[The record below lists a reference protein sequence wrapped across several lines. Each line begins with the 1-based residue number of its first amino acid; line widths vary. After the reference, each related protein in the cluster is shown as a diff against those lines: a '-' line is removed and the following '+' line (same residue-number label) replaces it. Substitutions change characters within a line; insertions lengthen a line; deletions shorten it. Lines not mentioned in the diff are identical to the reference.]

1 MSSSTL
7 TPVLAVEPIYARAV
21 FEAILAGLGPD
32 SSFRAQYRCDDRG
45 AWVHDADT
53 AGDLV
58 WHPLCELTGP
68 GSPDP
73 LVEPW
78 LPFPFNARQL
88 AALLVDGWGH
98 FIAEKYGDWDTGPD
112 EDEMKSIGLLGT
124 KAKEVLVAA
133 YEALRSARD
142 KAPRLDRNLA
152 VMAQSLTDQYRDA
165 REVAMAR
172 VQLREHRHSDT
183 EYRARLALVNDAVA
197 ELEEPMRAAGLA
209 ANKAYTDWRRAV
221 VQHLLLP
228 IEDVPAAAF
237 GDLMLKTV
245 PASRRAEALHQMKAQ
260 QEFQDSD
267 QGKAHWELICEAQR
281 VESELRHWRLLRPQ
295 SVTEAVMHEAK
306 LKELNSELAGI
317 TGRMREIES
326 AQPASPAAI
335 VPGAAASSRPA
346 PDYARLA
353 TPDDL
358 IAAFGGFGLKQN
370 WFDDLNSRQWLLNA
384 RKVPGQGQRG
394 RRRVPLYCP
403 FEVMMGLVEKS
414 RKSKLSVNA
423 GWRILEQ
430 RFPAAYEKWSVCDP
444 RDPPG

>member
-7 TPVLAVEPIYARAV
+7 TPVPAAEPIYTRSV

-32 SSFRAQYRCDDRG
+32 SSFRAQYHCDDRG
-45 AWVHDADT
+45 AWVRDVDT
-53 AGDLV
+53 AGDLA

-68 GSPDP
+68 DSPDP
-73 LVEPW
+73 LDEPW

-88 AALLVDGWGH
+88 AALLVDGWGN

-112 EDEMKSIGLLGT
+112 KDELRSIGPLGT
-124 KAKEVLVAA
+124 KAKKVLVAA
-133 YEALRSARD
+133 YEAFRCAKD
-142 KAPRLDRNLA
+142 MAPHLDRNLA
-152 VMAQSLTDQYRDA
+152 VTAQNLTDRYGDA
-165 REVAMAR
+165 REVAMAN

-197 ELEEPMRAAGLA
+197 ELEQSMRVARLVAD
-209 ANKAYTDWRRAV
+209 KAYTDWRRAV

-228 IEDVPAAAF
+228 IEDVSAEAF

-267 QGKAHWELICEAQR
+267 EGKAHWELICQKQR
-281 VESELRHWRLLRPQ
+281 VESELRHWHLLRPQ
-295 SVTEAVMHEAK
+295 SVTEAFMHEAK
-306 LKELNSELAGI
+306 LKELTSELTEI
-317 TGRMREIES
+317 IGRMREMECETPTSSS
-326 AQPASPAAI
+326 AIAPRAADRT
-335 VPGAAASSRPA
+335 SPA

-358 IAAFGGFGLKQN
+358 IAAFGGFGLKQS
-370 WFDDLNSRQWLLNA
+370 WFDDLNSRQWLLKA
-384 RKVPGQGQRG
+384 RKVRGQGQRG
-394 RRRVPLYCP
+394 RRCAPLYCP

-414 RKSKLSVNA
+414 RKSQLSVNA

-430 RFPAAYEKWSVCDP
+430 RFPAAYERWSVGDP